1 MFSWAAGNYPAGAFA
16 WSGTPYQVSP
26 AYKAFTPGQA
36 PAAQEMNY
44 LFSQMATAA
53 VAGVTVPGVSWQT
66 PDVTVGNGLWINTGG
81 INAIV
86 AAYYDGTY
94 ENQWIIATSNG
105 NVIANYNFIYHTKG
119 YGDQDFTAVDSGAG
133 ISATGSVRA
142 VIFDGTHYFAAFV
155 RSSDSAA
162 IIFTCVPGGAWSA
175 SVTDTSQTYSDGT
188 LTITQGNVVATFSPS
203 GAISNA
209 KSWYTAVGALSW
221 TAGASGGTFASS
233 AVFQAAS
240 PTVMVQFRHAPTDTQ
255 YSRSV
260 NGGVSWTLIT
270 LPSSITSHSDV
281 YNGLCWSPADGVFVL
296 MSAGGDSKTHTYI
309 SADGLTWSEQGTG
322 LVSVPLSSGLAANA
336 AGCLVAGANYSG
348 IINPMYSVDAG
359 ATWHWTSM
367 ALAAP
372 GYVAVTNPKV
382 AASPTGF
389 FQFTNGHG
397 RFSHNSGLGSLVT

>member
-1 MFSWAAGNYPAGAFA
+1 MFSWATGNYPAGAFT

-26 AYKAFTPGQA
+26 AYTAFTPGQA

-86 AAYYDGTY
+86 AACYDPTY
-94 ENQWIIATSNG
+94 TRWVIATSNG
-105 NVIANYNFIYHTKG
+105 NVIANYNYVYYSQG
-119 YGDQDFTAVDSGAG
+119 YGSQDFTEVDSGAG
-133 ISATGSVRA
+133 IAATGSIRA
-142 VIFDGTHYFAAFV
+142 IATDGAHYFAAFV
-155 RSSDSAA
+155 RASDSAA
-162 IIFTCVPGGAWSA
+162 IIYTCTYGGAWVA
-175 SVTDTSQTYSDGT
+175 SVTDTSQTYSDAAI
-188 LTITQGNVVATFSPS
+188 TITQGNVVVTFSPS

-209 KSWYTAVGALSW
+209 KSWYTAVGALSF
-221 TAGASGGTFASS
+221 TAGVSGDTFASS

-240 PTVMVQFRHAPTDTQ
+240 PTVMVQFRHAPTDPQ

-260 NGGVSWTLIT
+260 NGGVSWTPIT

-322 LVSVPLSSGLAANA
+322 LTQSPITTGVAANSS
-336 AGCLVAGANYSG
+336 GCLVALGDSGGAAFQ
-348 IINPMYSVDAG
+348 MYSVDAG
-359 ATWHWTSM
+359 ATWHWSSLI
-367 ALAAP
+367 LAAP

-382 AASPTGF
+382 AASNTGF
-389 FQFTNGHG
+389 FAFTNGHG
-397 RFSHNSGLGSLVT
+397 RFSHNSGLSSLVT